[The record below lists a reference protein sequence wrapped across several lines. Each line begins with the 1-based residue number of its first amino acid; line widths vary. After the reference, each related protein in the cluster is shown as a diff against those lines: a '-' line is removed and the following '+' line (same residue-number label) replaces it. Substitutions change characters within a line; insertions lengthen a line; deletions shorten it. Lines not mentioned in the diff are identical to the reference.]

1 MKINTTTI
9 FLSILCAYQT
19 GNPAWAW
26 LSAPLPGHAPRA
38 SVFGRST
45 TTTTTTTMF
54 ESSSDDS
61 TNDKEDDTDDIV
73 DAVVFESE
81 AEKKQAVGNLVAD
94 DEWAGISMELAEVV
108 RVAVVEDLKKNAR
121 DFLGKD
127 EYKVGDIAKE
137 LDSRVKDEVA
147 KMRGKDEC
155 KCQTNHQI
163 KLDIMLQTNL
173 SISLCCRVFLS
184 SSDELGDFVMAMDEA
199 SKQMTEDLTG
209 KPYEAGDLSV
219 ELDKRIKSTIADY
232 CDKDEYEFGDLTKTV
247 SSRIQSRVEEYTG
260 KPYEFGDISRKINS
274 QRQEWM
280 KDFLGEEAAAN
291 YKFGD
296 LTKKALMN
304 FTGKDDY
311 KFGDATKKLMG
322 DLFGPRKKGGKKSD
336 S

>member
-163 KLDIMLQTNL
+163 IKRDMLRTKSLNITLL
-173 SISLCCRVFLS
+173 SCFPVIFRR
-184 SSDELGDFVMAMDEA
+184 A
-199 SKQMTEDLTG
+199 
-209 KPYEAGDLSV
+209 
-219 ELDKRIKSTIADY
+219 
-232 CDKDEYEFGDLTKTV
+232 
-247 SSRIQSRVEEYTG
+247 
-260 KPYEFGDISRKINS
+260 
-274 QRQEWM
+274 W
-280 KDFLGEEAAAN
+280 
-291 YKFGD
+291 
-296 LTKKALMN
+296 
-304 FTGKDDY
+304 
-311 KFGDATKKLMG
+311 
-322 DLFGPRKKGGKKSD
+322 
-336 S
+336 